1 MQRVNDK
8 VTYAKE
14 LLDANLNVSYAT
26 NVYNNVYVLRTGL
39 NNVNFDVVK
48 YEQMA
53 SAGRSAEALINVD
66 LYRDYYYTPEGGEKT
81 LVFSS
86 LDSEKDDALKAYNT
100 ANNANRDF
108 RDFEAVVDYSKAV
121 VTSTAST
128 FELREALRNFND
140 YMAKVLERGYVP
152 AQLEQEIRC
161 AVAG

>member
-1 MQRVNDK
+1 MYANTQNQIVPGTASRGTVAAVNDK

-66 LYRDYYYTPEGGEKT
+66 LYRDYYYTPEGGEKRLYSALLILRKMMLLKHT
-81 LVFSS
+81 IPPIMQTAA
-86 LDSEKDDALKAYNT
+86 SEISKPLLIT
-100 ANNANRDF
+100 ARL
-108 RDFEAVVDYSKAV
+108 S
-121 VTSTAST
+121 
-128 FELREALRNFND
+128 
-140 YMAKVLERGYVP
+140 
-152 AQLEQEIRC
+152 
-161 AVAG
+161 